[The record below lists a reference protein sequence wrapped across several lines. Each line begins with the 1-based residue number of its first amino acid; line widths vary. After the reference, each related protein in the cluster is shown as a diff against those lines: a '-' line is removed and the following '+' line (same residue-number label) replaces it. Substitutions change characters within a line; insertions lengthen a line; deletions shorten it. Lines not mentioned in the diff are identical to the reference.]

1 MFSFGLVTVLRKSE
15 NVAAINKE
23 AVRSPLMIKISPVLI
38 IDTSSASIMTSPR
51 FDETQP
57 LLNNRIR
64 REQTPEVVVDE
75 TQDESSQPIGQSFR
89 LFGSLLVDS
98 IPGIYM
104 LLLLQLRNL
113 CSCSYSIIF
122 AAKFDSSHYNS
133 DSRETRPG
141 GVVRGV
147 SGIDASF
154 CNWRVPQLIFLYLR
168 II

>member
-1 MFSFGLVTVLRKSE
+1 
-15 NVAAINKE
+15 
-23 AVRSPLMIKISPVLI
+23 MIKISPVLI

-57 LLNNRIR
+57 LLNNRVR
-64 REQTPEVVVDE
+64 REQSSEVVVDE
-75 TQDESSQPIGQSFR
+75 TQEESSQPIGQFK

-98 IPGIYM
+98 IPGSYM
-104 LLLLQLRNL
+104 LLLLQLRDL

-168 II
+168 TI